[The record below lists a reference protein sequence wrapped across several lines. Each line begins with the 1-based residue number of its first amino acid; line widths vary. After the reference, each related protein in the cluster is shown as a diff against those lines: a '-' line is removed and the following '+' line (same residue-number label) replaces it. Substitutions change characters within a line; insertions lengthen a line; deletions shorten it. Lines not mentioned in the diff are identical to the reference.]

1 MKQARQKN
9 WVIHQLYLYGSV
21 SRNKALENYISRLG
35 ALIGVLKKEGW
46 KFSAGYEQGKFG
58 RDYVYRVLD
67 RDIRQVLTTLPP
79 AFKPKPLEEEET
91 NLKLL

>member
-9 WVIHQLYLYGSV
+9 WVIHQLNLYGEC

-35 ALIGVLKKEGW
+35 SIIHALKREGW
-46 KFSAGYEQGKFG
+46 VFQTSYKKTKSYYREVVGGQ
-58 RDYVYRVLD
+58 DYVYRVVK
-67 RDIRQVLTTLPP
+67 RELPSP
-79 AFKPKPLEEEET
+79 FKPAEET